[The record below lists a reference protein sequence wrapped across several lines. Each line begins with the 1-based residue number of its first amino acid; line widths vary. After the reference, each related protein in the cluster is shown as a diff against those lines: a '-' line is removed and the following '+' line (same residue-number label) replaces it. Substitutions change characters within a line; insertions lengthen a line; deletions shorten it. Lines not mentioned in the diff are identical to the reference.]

1 MIEVN
6 HVSKRYGKHVALD
19 DLNLTV
25 ENGKIYGLLGE
36 NGAGKSTT
44 MNIIT
49 GYLAPSC
56 GEVLVDGMDTIKK
69 AKKQKRKSGTYRKF
83 RHFIR
88 I

>member
-36 NGAGKSTT
+36 TVQEN
-44 MNIIT
+44 
-49 GYLAPSC
+49 PPP
-56 GEVLVDGMDTIKK
+56 
-69 AKKQKRKSGTYRKF
+69 
-83 RHFIR
+83 
-88 I
+88 